1 MCTYVYSTR
10 TATKVSDPHVHRCA
24 CRVRL
29 IVLPLSL
36 SVTELHET
44 TMMPLEEVEPR
55 RFEFRDA
62 LDDNFVFVAQQENDE
77 TDFGDFNHLDSSDDS
92 SEYFYDEGNDPNFVV
107 DHDTRPLVE
116 RGEVATTEEPIFD
129 DPTYSTVQPAGKM
142 E

>member
-1 MCTYVYSTR
+1 
-10 TATKVSDPHVHRCA
+10 
-24 CRVRL
+24 
-29 IVLPLSL
+29 
-36 SVTELHET
+36 
-44 TMMPLEEVEPR
+44 MMPLEEVEPR

-77 TDFGDFNHLDSSDDS
+77 TDFGDFNYLDSSDDS
-92 SEYFYDEGNDPNFVV
+92 SEYFYDEGNDPDFIV

-116 RGEVATTEEPIFD
+116 RGGVATTEEPIFD